1 MMKQNVYF
9 VLLLLVS
16 MIISS
21 QASSR
26 FLVNNL
32 QVEKEAKLTNKSSDG
47 DSIEKMRSTNLNRL
61 MGLEEYS
68 CEDEND
74 QECIKR
80 RVLEEAH
87 LDYIYTQHHNH
98 P

>member
-1 MMKQNVYF
+1 
-9 VLLLLVS
+9 
-16 MIISS
+16 MIISP
-21 QASSR
+21 QASGR
-26 FLVNNL
+26 FLANNY
-32 QVEKEAKLTNKSSDG
+32 QVKEDVKLPNE
-47 DSIEKMRSTNLNRL
+47 DSIDKMGTTSLNRL

>member
-9 VLLLLVS
+9 LLLLLVS
-16 MIISS
+16 MIIFS

-26 FLVNNL
+26 VLANKL
-32 QVEKEAKLTNKSSDG
+32 QVEEEAKLPKRANDG
-47 DSIEKMRSTNLNRL
+47 DSIDKMGTINLNRL

-68 CEDEND
+68 CEDKND

>member
-1 MMKQNVYF
+1 MTAVKEEVKLPNK
-9 VLLLLVS
+9 
-16 MIISS
+16 
-21 QASSR
+21 AS
-26 FLVNNL
+26 N
-32 QVEKEAKLTNKSSDG
+32 E
-47 DSIEKMRSTNLNRL
+47 DSIDKMGTNDLNRL

-68 CEDEND
+68 CEDEN
-74 QECIKR
+74 EEYCIKR

>member
-80 RVLEEAH
+80 RVLVEAH

>member
-9 VLLLLVS
+9 LLLLLVS
-16 MIISS
+16 MIIFS

-26 FLVNNL
+26 FLATNL
-32 QVEKEAKLTNKSSDG
+32 QVKKTNDG
-47 DSIEKMRSTNLNRL
+47 DSIDKIGTTNLNRL
-61 MGLEEYS
+61 MGLDEYS